1 MRFETT
7 KEDIIEMYND
17 YRYLKYY
24 HINVVED
31 IIYNTKDN
39 NNVSDNVIKT
49 MINQQELNKYIAI
62 LKKYVDIV
70 YPNIHYGRLVDA
82 YNKEMRKTIEETIN
96 LVDITTDDDMIQTY
110 IYELRQQ
117 LRRRYLN
124 NDY

>member
-49 MINQQELNKYIAI
+49 MANQQELNKYIAI

-70 YPNIHYGRLVDA
+70 YPNTHYGRLVDA

>member
-70 YPNIHYGRLVDA
+70 YPNTHYGRLVDA

>member
-31 IIYNTKDN
+31 IINNTKTND
-39 NNVSDNVIKT
+39 NVSDNIIKSMT
-49 MINQQELNKYIAI
+49 NQQELNKYIAI
-62 LKKYVDIV
+62 LNKYVDIV
-70 YPNIHYGRLVDA
+70 YPMLQYGILIDA
-82 YNKEMRKTIEETIN
+82 YNKEIRKNIEEQNN
-96 LVDITTDDDMIQTY
+96 LVGIITDDYMIQSY

-124 NDY
+124 KDY

>member
-39 NNVSDNVIKT
+39 DNVSDNVIKS
-49 MINQQELNKYIAI
+49 MANQQELNKYIAI
-62 LKKYVDIV
+62 LKKYIDIV
-70 YPNIHYGRLVDA
+70 YPISQYGKSVSVFMSKYIEDTKNLIYIFDGKLIHS
-82 YNKEMRKTIEETIN
+82 
-96 LVDITTDDDMIQTY
+96 Y
-110 IYELRQQ
+110 ILELKQQ